1 MILFGL
7 DPGGLKNFGWACL
20 SIGESGTPTELH
32 TGCCSSAPAAIK
44 AATHAAGSA
53 PPVAVGIDAP
63 LFWVP
68 DGDRRSDSCV
78 RKLVCAAGGR
88 SGTVGHVNSLRGA
101 CLVQGVLAARQ
112 IAETWPSAR
121 VTETHPKALLRV
133 HSEAGRF
140 LSGYFLDP
148 PTEHERDAALA
159 AYSAWAF
166 TTEATGWRDLVR
178 EEHDPYFPSGHMVSY
193 WFPSR
198 KT

>member
-20 SIGESGTPTELH
+20 SISESGTPTELH

-44 AATHAAGSA
+44 AATLAAGSA

-63 LFWVP
+63 LFWVAE
-68 DGDRRSDSCV
+68 GDRRSDAAV
-78 RKLVCAAGGR
+78 RKLVCASGGQ

-112 IAETWPSAR
+112 IAETWPTAK

-133 HSEAGRF
+133 HLESGRF
-140 LSGYFLDP
+140 LSSYLP
-148 PTEHERDAALA
+148 APRTEHERDAALA
-159 AYSAWAF
+159 VYAAWAF
-166 TTEATGWRDLVR
+166 ATEATGWHDLVR
-178 EEHDPYFPSGHMVSY
+178 TEHDPYFPSGHTVSY
-193 WFPSR
+193 WFPCR
-198 KT
+198 KA